1 MYALTEVVSLAHE
14 HSSEEGGT
22 DLIDSV
28 RALLTSD
35 DMERFT
41 NMCEDGGHGC
51 GRDSD
56 LYVMYNQHLVDGR
69 TQFVQV
75 SVGMTTDEQDRE
87 DEAIGWGNYEYDM
100 GRTYFRLFHQMSAY
114 VAYLEQRSEQEQDYY
129 DEFLVSYRPILII
142 PRGPFI

>member
-56 LYVMYNQHLVDGR
+56 LYVMYDQHLVDGR

-100 GRTYFRLFHQMSAY
+100 GRTYFRLFHQMLAY
-114 VAYLEQRSEQEQDYY
+114 CTYLEFRLAQENEYFN
-129 DEFLVSYRPILII
+129 EFLVSY
-142 PRGPFI
+142 F